1 MQNTLKKMQSILKF
15 MTISAIVLSMLKIS
29 TAWAADAQT
38 IVENSFNYVRGNAS
52 IATVQMT
59 IHRPD
64 WERKMTI
71 KAWTRGKKDSL
82 FYIQSPPKD
91 HGNGTLKKSREM
103 WMYNPKVNRIIKV
116 PPSMMSQSWM
126 GSDFSNNDLSK
137 SDSFV
142 DDYIHSLAGSE
153 IHEGQKVYVIKSMPK
168 PDAPVIWGMQMLK
181 IRQDNIWL
189 SQEFY
194 DEDLK
199 PVKVMTTL
207 QIQMM
212 GGKLYPKVWRMR
224 EVDKEDHYTQLTY
237 KSLTF
242 KQSLPDSLFTQT
254 SLRKARR

>member
-1 MQNTLKKMQSILKF
+1 MLNNIKLLTFFVVLVILLNNPPAF
-15 MTISAIVLSMLKIS
+15 GT
-29 TAWAADAQT
+29 DAQI

-52 IATVQMT
+52 IATVEMT

-71 KAWTRGKKDSL
+71 KAWTRGRKDSL

-142 DDYIHSLAGSE
+142 DDYIHSIVGSE
-153 IHEGQKVYVIKSMPK
+153 IHEGHKVYVIKSMPK
-168 PDAPVIWGMQMLK
+168 PEAPVIWGMQMLK
-181 IRQDNIWL
+181 IREDNIWL

-224 EVDKEDHYTQLTY
+224 EVDKEDRYTQLTY

-242 KQSLPDSLFTQT
+242 KKDLPDSLFTLT

>member
-1 MQNTLKKMQSILKF
+1 MLDKMFKVF
-15 MTISAIVLSMLKIS
+15 FVVSMLLPLNS
-29 TAWAADAQT
+29 YAADYPDAST
-38 IVENSFNYVRGNAS
+38 LVENSFKYIRGNAS
-52 IATVQMT
+52 IATVIMT

-64 WERKMTI
+64 WERSMTI

-103 WMYNPKVNRIIKV
+103 WMYNPKVNRVIKV

-126 GSDFSNNDLSK
+126 GSDFSNNDLAK

-142 DDYIHSLAGSE
+142 NDYIHSIDKTE
-153 IHEGQKVYVIKSMPK
+153 IHDGMKVYVIKSMPK

-181 IRQDNIWL
+181 IREDLIWL
-189 SQEFY
+189 SQEFF

-199 PVKVMTTL
+199 PVKIMTTL
-207 QIQMM
+207 EIQTM

-224 EVDKEDHYTQLTY
+224 EADKVDRYTQLTY
-237 KSLTF
+237 SSLDFKSD
-242 KQSLPDSLFTQT
+242 LPDSLFTLI

>member
-1 MQNTLKKMQSILKF
+1 MRKKNIR
-15 MTISAIVLSMLKIS
+15 LSWL
-29 TAWAADAQT
+29 ALLLLPWQALAADAPDASAL
-38 IVENSFNYVRGNAS
+38 VENSFKYMRGNAS
-52 IATVQMT
+52 IATVIMT

-64 WERKMTI
+64 WEREMTI
-71 KAWTRGKKDSL
+71 KAWTRGKKYSL

-103 WMYNPKVNRIIKV
+103 WMYNPKVNRVIKV

-126 GSDFSNNDLSK
+126 GSDFSNNDLAK

-142 DDYIHSLAGSE
+142 NDYIHSIIGTE
-153 IHEGQKVYVIKSMPK
+153 THDGQKVYVIKSMPK

-181 IRQDNIWL
+181 IREDLIWI
-189 SQEFY
+189 SQEFF
-194 DEDLK
+194 DEDFK
-199 PVKVMTTL
+199 SVKRMTTL
-207 QIQMM
+207 EIQMM

-224 EVDKEDHYTQLTY
+224 ETDKEDRYTELTY

-242 KQSLPDSLFTQT
+242 KSNLPDSLFTLT

>member
-1 MQNTLKKMQSILKF
+1 MIKNHMKRVWLAMLLLPFQAFAAETPHAGTL
-15 MTISAIVLSMLKIS
+15 V
-29 TAWAADAQT
+29 DD
-38 IVENSFNYVRGNAS
+38 SFTYMRGNAS
-52 IATVQMT
+52 AATVVMT

-103 WMYNPKVNRIIKV
+103 WMYNPKVNRVIKV

-126 GSDFSNNDLSK
+126 GSDFSNNDLAK

-142 DDYIHSLAGSE
+142 DDYTHSIVGSE
-153 IHEGQKVYVIKSMPK
+153 IHEGRKVYVIKSMPK
-168 PDAPVIWGMQMLK
+168 PEAPVIWGMQILK
-181 IRQDNIWL
+181 IREDLVWL

-194 DEDLK
+194 DEDFK
-199 PVKVMTTL
+199 AVKVMKTL
-207 QIQMM
+207 EIQLMD
-212 GGKLYPKVWRMR
+212 GKLYPKVWRMR
-224 EVDKEDHYTQLTY
+224 EVDQEDRYTELTY
-237 KSLTF
+237 TSLSFKSD
-242 KQSLPDSLFTQT
+242 LPDSLFTLT

>member
-1 MQNTLKKMQSILKF
+1 MRKKNIK
-15 MTISAIVLSMLKIS
+15 LSWL
-29 TAWAADAQT
+29 ALLLLPLQALAADDPHASAL
-38 IVENSFNYVRGNAS
+38 VENSFKYMRGNAS
-52 IATVQMT
+52 IATVIMT

-71 KAWTRGKKDSL
+71 KAWTRGKKYSL

-103 WMYNPKVNRIIKV
+103 WMYNPKVNRVIKV

-126 GSDFSNNDLSK
+126 GSDFSNNDLAK

-142 DDYIHSLAGSE
+142 NDYIHSIVGTE
-153 IHEGQKVYVIKSMPK
+153 THDGQKVYVIKSMPK

-181 IRQDNIWL
+181 IREDLIWL
-189 SQEFY
+189 SQEFF
-194 DEDLK
+194 DEDFK
-199 PVKVMTTL
+199 SVKRMTTL
-207 QIQMM
+207 EIQMM

-224 EVDKEDHYTQLTY
+224 ETDKEDRYTQLTY
-237 KSLTF
+237 SSLTF
-242 KQSLPDSLFTQT
+242 KSDLPDSLFTLT

>member
-1 MQNTLKKMQSILKF
+1 MRKKNIK
-15 MTISAIVLSMLKIS
+15 LSWL
-29 TAWAADAQT
+29 ALLLLPWQALAADAPDASAL
-38 IVENSFNYVRGNAS
+38 VENSFKYMRGNAS
-52 IATVQMT
+52 IATVIMT

-71 KAWTRGKKDSL
+71 KAWTRGKKYSL

-103 WMYNPKVNRIIKV
+103 WMYNPKVNRVIKV

-126 GSDFSNNDLSK
+126 GSDFSNNDLAK

-142 DDYIHSLAGSE
+142 NDYIHSIVGTE
-153 IHEGQKVYVIKSMPK
+153 THEGLKVYVIKSMPK

-181 IRQDNIWL
+181 IREDLIWL

-194 DEDLK
+194 DEDFK
-199 PVKVMTTL
+199 PVKLMTAL
-207 QIQMM
+207 QIQLM

-224 EVDKEDHYTQLTY
+224 EVDKEDRYTELTY

-242 KQSLPDSLFTQT
+242 KSDLPDSLFTLT